1 MLLSFWVLSLD
12 FLCFIIV
19 PEYDVVTPY
28 QLDETGSPL
37 PVGKRLQ
44 SLSQEPREKLLYK
57 VSTFGKE
64 LHLDLK
70 LNRKLMSPNLVME
83 KRHANG
89 KVSYISV
96 PKNTCYIGHV
106 KSDPNSMVAV
116 SHDSGLAGLVIS
128 V

>member
-1 MLLSFWVLSLD
+1 MSFWVLSLD

-28 QLDETGSPL
+28 QLDETGGPL
-37 PVGKRLQ
+37 PVEERLQ

-57 VSTFGKE
+57 VPTFGKE

-96 PKNTCYIGHV
+96 PKNTYYIGHV
-106 KSDPNSMVAV
+106 KSDPNSTVAV
-116 SHDSGLAGLVIS
+116 SYNSGLAGLVIS
-128 V
+128 I